1 MTESTTKRITL
12 AAPEDIADLLKRFND
27 SLQANGFSGN
37 LLRND
42 LLKDYCDHL
51 LDMLTIEPQHRGALR
66 VQEPDA

>member
-1 MTESTTKRITL
+1 MTEQTAKRITL
-12 AAPEDIADLLKRFND
+12 ADPEDIADLLKRFND
-27 SLQANGFSGN
+27 RLQANGFSGN